1 MSPLASPQVYAEN
14 LSAAGT
20 LSVHAADM
28 ALYGLFIGLILA
40 ILWLSNRHI
49 KKSHS
54 YINDSNKRIES
65 ERISFERRLSERTS
79 ALVHAEEQRLIEL
92 QRNAEFGKL
101 SQGLFHDLI
110 SPLSAVS
117 LYAKE
122 LGAQATYS
130 KKTQDAI
137 RVVTE
142 SSRRMNSFMEA
153 VRRSLGSTESDANAL
168 ETASADLE
176 KEISIIKDILGFK
189 ARMAGVSIIV
199 HQDEKITLPIHPVR
213 LHQLLLN
220 LVSNGID
227 ACKEADK
234 LAHPADKNHSV
245 TISALR
251 NKDSVELSVSDTG
264 CGISAENMARMFK
277 QQFTT
282 KAEGSGIGLLTIKT
296 IVEHELKGTIEVES
310 KEGVGTTFTI
320 GMPIKLKREDNAKGF
335 RQLEHNKESNTP

>member
-1 MSPLASPQVYAEN
+1 MSLLTSPQVYVEE
-14 LSAAGT
+14 LSTAGT
-20 LSVHAADM
+20 LSVPTVDM
-28 ALYGLFIGLILA
+28 AIYGLLIALILI

-54 YINDSNKRIES
+54 GIDTSNKLIES
-65 ERISFERRLSERTS
+65 ERTAFERRLSERTV
-79 ALVHAEEQRLIEL
+79 ALVHAEEQRMIEL

-122 LGAQATYS
+122 LGTQATYS
-130 KKTQDAI
+130 QKTQEAI

-153 VRRSLGSTESDANAL
+153 VRRSLGSTESDANAV
-168 ETASADLE
+168 ETTTADLE
-176 KEISIIKDILGFK
+176 KEISIVQDILGFK
-189 ARMAGVSIIV
+189 ARIAGVSIIV
-199 HQDEKITLPIHPVR
+199 KQDKKITSMIHPVR

-227 ACKEADK
+227 ACIEADR
-234 LAHPADKNHSV
+234 LTHPADKTHSV

-251 NKDSVELSVSDTG
+251 NKDSIELSVSDTG
-264 CGISAENMARMFK
+264 CGISTANMTRMFK

-282 KAEGSGIGLLTIKT
+282 KPEGSGIGLITIRT
-296 IVEHELKGTIEVES
+296 IVEQELKGTIEVES
-310 KEGVGTTFTI
+310 KEGVGTMFTI
-320 GMPIKLKREDNAKGF
+320 RFSSKK
-335 RQLEHNKESNTP
+335 